1 MKINN
6 YYIIRFNDLKEEKQ
20 EEIKTD
26 LFKRLTVD
34 LSIKEYLTEVCGSDP
49 FDIDMPDCDRI
60 SEHIGGVIECGC
72 NKSAVEFEI
81 GLSL

>member
-20 EEIKTD
+20 TEIKTD
-26 LFKRLTVD
+26 LEKRLKGSEEVR
-34 LSIKEYLTEVCGSDP
+34 EYLNEVCGSDP
-49 FDIDMPDCDRI
+49 FDFDMPDCDRI